1 MIRYIST
8 RGGDASRTFEDV
20 LLTGLAP
27 DGGLYVPETWP
38 QINLDDLKGKS
49 YCEIA
54 EIVMYPFVEGSIAR
68 DDFKRIINETYSAK
82 HFRHPD
88 VTPLVNLKSY
98 SQSNLSSDK
107 AQETT
112 RGDAHASDAATLSED
127 QLDRLYI
134 MEQFHGP
141 TIAFKDVALQLLG
154 RLFDHVLKKQNKR
167 ITIVGATS
175 GDTGS
180 AAIEGCLACDQIDIF
195 ILHPKGRVSDV
206 QRKQMTT
213 IDAPNVHNIALE
225 GTFDDCQNMVKAMF
239 NDEEFRNKVQ
249 LSAVNSINW
258 ARIMAQIVYYFATG
272 LKLGAPE
279 KDVSFVVPTGN
290 FGNVF
295 AAYCA
300 QNMGLPIKYMGVSSN
315 KNDILTRFFESG
327 EMKIGEA
334 HATISPSMDIQI
346 SSNFER
352 YLFDLL
358 GRDSDRLATLMSTFK
373 ETGDIAVSDAH
384 LQAARAQ
391 FESSRTDDAE
401 TLALIKETHDATG
414 YTLDPHTAVGMKGAK
429 ALAEKDDSGAVVL
442 LATAH
447 PAKFPDAVEKAIG
460 ERPALPD
467 HLTDLFDRKEIMQEQ
482 PNDIKTVMDYVV
494 GHTRAVE

>member
-1 MIRYIST
+1 MINYIST
-8 RGGDASRTFEDV
+8 RGGDAPRTFEDV

-27 DGGLYVPETWP
+27 DGGLYVPDQWP

-54 EIVMYPFVEGSIAR
+54 ERVMYPFVEGSIAR
-68 DDFKRIINETYSAK
+68 DDFKRIINETYSAE

-88 VTPLVNLKSY
+88 VTPLHHLENFAG
-98 SQSNLSSDK
+98 DK
-107 AQETT
+107 V
-112 RGDAHASDAATLSED
+112 
-127 QLDRLYI
+127 YI
-134 MEQFHGP
+134 LEQFHGP

-239 NDEEFRNKVQ
+239 GDEDFRGKVH

-391 FESSRTDDAE
+391 FESSRTNDGE

-494 GHTRAVE
+494 SHTRAAK